1 VRRPLAKLGAGSS
14 GRRAWV
20 GIVASGLVAMAG
32 CSAGIGPDTERPRA
46 TIHAYETRVTDLQ
59 GQLDAQRPTL
69 EALARTPPPPT
80 PTPVPFV
87 ARWSVVPTEAA
98 ERRRRV
104 GLGGELRPL
113 VPKGIFLVVPVTVT
127 NRTDAPAYFNPVGAL
142 LAVDDEGRRF
152 GVDPNAT
159 SAAYV
164 LDYGYDPGVGPR
176 QPGVAYPDVLVFDVA
191 RGAEGFR
198 LESTDGSVSLPID
211 E

>member
-1 VRRPLAKLGAGSS
+1 MRRPF

-20 GIVASGLVAMAG
+20 GIVASGLVALAG
-32 CSAGIGPDTERPRA
+32 CSAGIGPNTERPRA
-46 TIHAYETRVTDLQ
+46 TIHAYETRVSDLQ

-69 EALARTPPPPT
+69 EALEPRTPPPPT

-98 ERRRRV
+98 ERRPRV
-104 GLGGELRPL
+104 GAGGESRPL
-113 VPKGIFLVVPVTVT
+113 VAKGIFLVVPVTVT

-142 LAVDDEGRRF
+142 LAVDAEGRRF
-152 GVDPNAT
+152 GVDPDAS

-198 LESTDGSVSLPID
+198 LESTDGSLSFELGV
-211 E
+211 